1 MKKMRQSTIG
11 TAQICAH
18 RLTYDLDPRIPYSSG
33 VVRAIGTAIHAGH
46 EAYYQ
51 HRKETGEFFGNIR
64 PWIER
69 ALDVFQGEIDRDG
82 DRFNW
87 QFQPKTARSDEI
99 ILKFEEAAMK
109 MGSAISFYHQN
120 EHYWDAG
127 YEVLGIEEQ
136 FDLPWEGREDWVRHG
151 TIDLI
156 LRETKTGDVI
166 LCDHKNSLA
175 KPLADKYRA
184 YKTPQAAYYLGV
196 FHELGLA
203 EPDANLRFVY
213 DVIALDGPTFHRIE
227 EPRSETQIAATKLQS
242 EMLAD
247 LIDAGGPYL
256 PNTESFLCSKAYCDH
271 WDICPFGAALRAS

>member
-1 MKKMRQSTIG
+1 M
-11 TAQICAH
+11 
-18 RLTYDLDPRIPYSSG
+18 
-33 VVRAIGTAIHAGH
+33 RAIGTAIHAGH

-69 ALDVFQGEIDRDG
+69 ALDVFQGEIDRAG

-87 QFQPKTARSDEI
+87 QFQPKKARSDEI
-99 ILKFEEAAMK
+99 ILNFEEAAMK
-109 MGSAISFYHQN
+109 IGSAISFYHQN

-175 KPLADKYRA
+175 KPRADKYRA

-256 PNTESFLCSKAYCDH
+256 PNTESFLCSQAYCDH